1 MPTNFL
7 YRNAQTAIVWGQPTA
22 SGVTRNL
29 SLNNLTPNAC
39 QMGQAFDLGAFYP
52 TLLELSLE
60 FETGSAPAALAEIST
75 YLTWSR
81 NGTDWPGLVTG
92 SDGAYTIGTND
103 INLRPL
109 GMVYQW
115 LARPVADTVQRY
127 FTYLIVPRAR
137 WVAPV
142 VHNRMGVGLPNRTP
156 AANNLS
162 RVILT
167 PSLEVAKP

>member
-1 MPTNFL
+1 MATNFL
-7 YRNAQTAIVWGQPTA
+7 YRNAQTAIVWGPSGA

-29 SLNNLTPNAC
+29 SINGLGANAAW
-39 QMGQAFDLGAFYP
+39 MGQAADLGAFYP
-52 TLLELSLE
+52 TLLELTLE
-60 FETGSAPAALAEIST
+60 FETGNAPAALAEIST
-75 YLTWSR
+75 YLVWSR

-92 SDGAYTIGTND
+92 LDASYTIGAND

-109 GMVYQW
+109 GMVYPW
-115 LARPVADTVQRY
+115 LARAEANTLQRY

-142 VHNRMGVGLPNRTP
+142 VHNRMGVTLRSQSP
-156 AANNLS
+156 ATNNLS